1 MTTDITVHLDEDPT
15 VREEGFFEA
24 KVSELAERIAVL
36 EFDNAELAKSNK
48 ELKERVEKLASRQP
62 TWPKGYRPHKNNP
75 HKNNRFHKSS
85 HNRKFSNNGKG
96 DITR

>member
-1 MTTDITVHLDEDPT
+1 MEFTVYPDGDPSI
-15 VREEGFFEA
+15 RQEGFFES
-24 KVSELAERIAVL
+24 KVESLEKKIKELEYENAVLSRDYNEVAERV
-36 EFDNAELAKSNK
+36 K
-48 ELKERVEKLASRQP
+48 KLASRQP
-62 TWPKGYRPHKNNP
+62 AWPKGYRP